1 MDEQEFEK
9 LLSMAKNQDVDTSR
23 MAWLISE
30 SSNLPKTDK
39 TTIKWEHF
47 KTLNES
53 IENEKFRNSIRPFK
67 KR

>member
-23 MAWLISE
+23 MAWLISK
-30 SSNLPKTDK
+30 SSNLSKTDK

-47 KTLNES
+47 KVLNES
-53 IENEKFRNSIRPFK
+53 IKNEKFRNSIRPFK